1 MGAHWRAFPATE
13 NNKRQKENKRM
24 KIKNNN
30 GNFEPCPEFTGKG
43 VCVDATPLRKQQS
56 QFGERDVF
64 KLVFEVDLLK
74 DDGSRY
80 CVWSKS
86 FTPTLNEKANLRKF
100 VRGWFGRDLTK
111 AELDDFD
118 TECLIG
124 KAAQLV
130 VVQEHKD
137 SDTYA
142 NIAAC
147 TPDKSGA
154 PLQPSGKYVRVKDRQ
169 ANGAGAATGAGA
181 AQGTYRRAEQAA
193 GDSGDLGAT
202 KIHVG
207 RCKGLEVRDLAP
219 EQVQALIEKWLPT
232 AKANPKPLADDKRL
246 IAALDWWAAERDELA
261 DNVPY

>member
-1 MGAHWRAFPATE
+1 
-13 NNKRQKENKRM
+13 M
-24 KIKNNN
+24 KIKHN
-30 GNFEPCPEFTGKG
+30 GSNFEPCPEFTGKG

-74 DDGSRY
+74 DDGSRF
-80 CVWSKS
+80 CVWSKQ
-86 FTPTLNEKANLRKF
+86 FTPSLNEKANLRKF

-137 SDTYA
+137 TETYA

-154 PLQPSGKYVRVKDRQ
+154 PLQASGKYVRVKDRP
-169 ANGAGAATGAGA
+169 ANGSNQASAGGD
-181 AQGTYRRAEQAA
+181 QGTYRRAEQAGSDA
-193 GDSGDLGAT
+193 GDLSAT

-219 EQVQALIEKWLPT
+219 EQVQALVEHWLPA
-232 AKANPKPLADDKRL
+232 AKANAKPLADDKRL
-246 IAALDWWAAERDELA
+246 IAALEWWQQEQEKVA

>member
-1 MGAHWRAFPATE
+1 
-13 NNKRQKENKRM
+13 M
-24 KIKNNN
+24 KIKHN
-30 GNFEPCPEFTGKG
+30 GSNFEPCPEFTGKG

-74 DDGSRY
+74 DDGSRF
-80 CVWSKS
+80 CVWSKQ
-86 FTPTLNEKANLRKF
+86 FTPSLNEKANLRKF

-137 SDTYA
+137 TETYA

-154 PLQPSGKYVRVKDRQ
+154 PLQASGKYVRVKDRP
-169 ANGAGAATGAGA
+169 ANGGEGRGSRVEG
-181 AQGTYRRAEQAA
+181 QGDGGGGGTYRRAEQAA
-193 GDSGDLGAT
+193 SDAGDLSAT

-219 EQVQALIEKWLPT
+219 EQVQALIEHWLPA
-232 AKANPKPLADDKRL
+232 AKANAKPLADDKRL
-246 IAALDWWAAERDELA
+246 IAALEWWQQEQEKVA